1 MYSCAGILEVANSEW
16 TPLAVGLYLHLTYEE
31 HFGLNACVI
40 IEVMGMTGF
49 DGGGCRQTASREA
62 PSSKNQ
68 RKTQLANLM
77 PTMLFPLPHKP
88 GTE

>member
-1 MYSCAGILEVANSEW
+1 MI
-16 TPLAVGLYLHLTYEE
+16 H
-31 HFGLNACVI
+31 
-40 IEVMGMTGF
+40 MGMTGF

-68 RKTQLANLM
+68 RKTQLANLL